1 MELPIKK
8 SVCMIFEEFLL
19 DIICDKN
26 AKFYSKIAKYWIS
39 ELQFCFR
46 KAEDSS
52 FIKLVLKF
60 ENISIIFRQIRL
72 YQRHHGVQALL
83 TSISAFQRKWY
94 FLLNRYSIWRQ
105 ILQCYVH
112 VSKAVHA

>member
-1 MELPIKK
+1 
-8 SVCMIFEEFLL
+8 MIFEEFSF
-19 DIICDKN
+19 DITYDKN
-26 AKFYSKIAKYWIS
+26 ANFYGKIAKHWIS

-46 KAEDSS
+46 KVEDSS

-72 YQRHHGVQALL
+72 YQRHHCVQALL

-112 VSKAVHA
+112 VSKAVHDIDNLR